1 MFEKIYLDPEN
12 RCFAELMSNNR
23 RYTVPPFQR
32 DYSWED
38 EQWEELW
45 GDIEQMQQSQTQHF
59 MGYLV
64 LQTEDGKSFQI
75 IDGQQRI
82 TTVSIVILAVLK
94 TLQSLVDDQI
104 AKEAN
109 RQRIEEY
116 HRTYVVVF
124 DSIALTTVP
133 KLVLNRH
140 NDQHFRAMV
149 ERLEVPAR
157 RRLTKTN
164 RALNRAFEFFAK
176 KVSQLGRD
184 GRKLATLV
192 EDIADGLLFTAITV
206 KDDLNAYTVFETLN
220 ARGVHLATPDL
231 LKNYLLSTFARHPAF
246 STEENLDDFAGRW
259 QVIIEQLGETEFTSF
274 LRSHRGMTDALPQ
287 KRELYKLLRREIDAA
302 EKVIPYLRKLE
313 DRAPVYAALQEP
325 HDDFWRER
333 EGRYTQARPH
343 LEVLKLFGIKTPLS
357 LLMAGYEKFSPREF
371 VKLLNCIA
379 VLTLRYNVICDLATN
394 EQERIYNST
403 ANQLM
408 KEGLSLQEVM
418 DRLKPIY
425 PHDAEVRQHFGDK
438 SMPSRRSSKKIMF
451 LLRAIET
458 HLSGQAPQNLTL
470 EHVLPYHPED
480 DWQAYFGRETYE
492 NAIDRL
498 GNMAL
503 LSVQQNMGQEV
514 FEQKRERLQAS
525 EYRINH
531 HISEYPEWNMNCLA
545 DHQRWLAKQATAVWK
560 ISEYI

>member
-12 RCFAELMSNNR
+12 RCFAEIMSNNR
-23 RYTVPPFQR
+23 RYVVPPFQR

-38 EQWEELW
+38 EQWAELW
-45 GDIEQMQQSQTQHF
+45 EDIEQMRQSQTQHF

-82 TTVSIVILAVLK
+82 TTVSIIILTVLK

-104 AKEAN
+104 DKEAN

-116 HRTYVVVF
+116 KRTYIGVF
-124 DSIALTTVP
+124 DSIALTTSP

-140 NDQHFRAMV
+140 NNHHFRAMA
-149 ERLEVPAR
+149 EKLEVPTR
-157 RRLTKTN
+157 RRLIKTN
-164 RALNRAFEFFAK
+164 RALNRAFEFFTNK
-176 KVSQLGRD
+176 LSQLGKD

-192 EDIADGLLFTAITV
+192 GDIADGLLFTAITV
-206 KDDLNAYTVFETLN
+206 RDDLNAYTVFETLN

-246 STEENLDDFAGRW
+246 STDENFDDFAGRW
-259 QVIIEQLGETEFTSF
+259 QIIIEQLGEAEFTNF
-274 LRSHRGMTDALPQ
+274 LRSHRGMTDPLPH
-287 KRELYKLLRREIDAA
+287 KRELYKLLRREIDVA
-302 EKVIPYLRKLE
+302 EKVIPYLGKLE

-325 HDDFWRER
+325 HDDFWKER
-333 EGRYTQARPH
+333 EGRYTQAQPH
-343 LEVLKLFGIKTPLS
+343 LEVFKLFGIKTPLS
-357 LLMAGYEKFSPREF
+357 LLMAGYEQFSPQEF
-371 VKLLNCIA
+371 IKLLHCIA
-379 VLTLRYNVICDLATN
+379 VLTLRYNVICNLATN
-394 EQERIYNST
+394 DQERIYNNT

-408 KEGLSLQEVM
+408 KEDLSLQEVM
-418 DRLKPIY
+418 GMLRPIY
-425 PHDAEVRQHFGDK
+425 PRDAEVRQHFGDK

-451 LLRAIET
+451 LLRSIET

-470 EHVLPYHPED
+470 EHVLPYNPGD
-480 DWQAYFGRETYE
+480 DWQAYFGREVYE

-503 LSVQQNMGQEV
+503 LLGHQNMGQEV
-514 FEQKRERLQAS
+514 FAQKRERLQAS
-525 EYRINH
+525 EYHINR
-531 HISEYPEWNMNCLA
+531 HIAEYSEWNMDCLA
-545 DHQRWLAKQATAVWK
+545 EHQKWLAKQATAVWK
-560 ISEYI
+560 ISEYA

>member
-12 RCFAELMSNNR
+12 RCFAEIMSNNR
-23 RYTVPPFQR
+23 RYIVPPFQR

-94 TLQSLVDDQI
+94 ALQALVDGQI
-104 AKEAN
+104 DKEAN
-109 RQRIEEY
+109 QQRIEDY
-116 HRTYVVVF
+116 KRTYIGVF
-124 DSIALTTVP
+124 DSITLRTSP

-140 NDQHFRAMV
+140 NNQHFRAMV
-149 ERLEVPAR
+149 ERLESPAR

-164 RALNRAFEFFAK
+164 RELNRAFEFFTNK
-176 KVSQLGRD
+176 LSQKGKD

-192 EDIADGLLFTAITV
+192 GDIADGLLFTAITV
-206 KDDLNAYTVFETLN
+206 KNDLNAYTVFETLN

-231 LKNYLLSTFARHPAF
+231 LKNYLLSTFASHPAF
-246 STEENLDDFAGRW
+246 STDENFDDFAGRW
-259 QVIIEQLGETEFTSF
+259 QIIIEQLGETEFTSF
-274 LRSHRGMTDALPQ
+274 LRSHRGMTDPLPH
-287 KRELYKLLRREIDAA
+287 KRELYKLLRREIDVA
-302 EKVIPYLRKLE
+302 EKVTPYLEKLE

-325 HDDFWRER
+325 HDDFWKER
-333 EGRYTQARPH
+333 EGQYIQAQPH

-357 LLMAGYEKFSPREF
+357 LLMAGYEKFSPQEF
-371 VKLLNCIA
+371 IKLLQCIA
-379 VLTLRYNVICDLATN
+379 VLTLRYNVICNLAAN
-394 EQERIYNST
+394 DQERIYNST

-408 KEGLSLQEVM
+408 NKDLSLREVM
-418 DRLKPIY
+418 DRLKSIY
-425 PHDAEVRQHFGDK
+425 PHDAEVRQRFGEK
-438 SMPSRRSSKKIMF
+438 SMPSRRSSKKVMF
-451 LLRAIET
+451 LLRAIEN
-458 HLSGQAPQNLTL
+458 HLSGKASQNLTL
-470 EHVLPYHPED
+470 EHVLPYNPED

-492 NAIDRL
+492 SAIDRL

-503 LSVQQNMGQEV
+503 LPSQQNMGQEI
-514 FEQKRERLQAS
+514 FAEKRKRLQAS
-525 EYRINH
+525 EYRINQ
-531 HISEYPEWNMNCLA
+531 HIARYSEWNMDCLEE
-545 DHQRWLAKQATAVWK
+545 HQRWLAKQATAVWK
-560 ISEYI
+560 ISEYA